1 MSIVIVHF
9 SLLSGAQSAV
19 WQLTF
24 LFFVHFY
31 ITHHIYSLIFSC
43 WYDQVVLSNFMWVAV
58 YVIVE
63 WKNETRN
70 REFFLD
76 HFVIAL
82 ISLIR
87 QRTVLSIGW
96 SLCIFQSLLIL
107 GGKYFFRG
115 CTSRLDNLFSE
126 DSDFLFL
133 PIFFVTG
140 KKKNK
145 TKKMV
150 SHDF

>member
-1 MSIVIVHF
+1 MYFSI
-9 SLLSGAQSAV
+9 
-19 WQLTF
+19 
-24 LFFVHFY
+24 
-31 ITHHIYSLIFSC
+31 ITYFGRK
-43 WYDQVVLSNFMWVAV
+43 VF
-58 YVIVE
+58 
-63 WKNETRN
+63 
-70 REFFLD
+70 
-76 HFVIAL
+76 
-82 ISLIR
+82 
-87 QRTVLSIGW
+87 
-96 SLCIFQSLLIL
+96 
-107 GGKYFFRG
+107 FFRG